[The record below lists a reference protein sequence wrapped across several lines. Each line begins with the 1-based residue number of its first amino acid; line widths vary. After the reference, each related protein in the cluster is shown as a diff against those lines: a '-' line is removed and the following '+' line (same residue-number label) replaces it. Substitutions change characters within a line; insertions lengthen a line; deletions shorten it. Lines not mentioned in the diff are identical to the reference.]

1 MAHRL
6 AGTLALPW
14 TQTTSQRSGNQ
25 RVAADHT
32 LLAVTM
38 TLALVGLVMV
48 FSASAIVAGNRFQD
62 PGFFLKRQI
71 AWLTF
76 GFLLMHLTSRIDY
89 TFWKKLS
96 IPMLA
101 CMLLLLVM
109 VLVPSLG
116 VAAKGARRWLRLGP
130 ISAQPAE
137 MVKLVAVIY
146 LAAYLTKKG
155 DKITLFRDGL
165 LPVLIVIGPEEYA
178 ALTAAAAGRVPL
190 TTNVGVRANV
200 RRIAGYLDDITRHRV
215 VKLEPDL
222 GTVVVLG
229 MVTVAMCFLAGARI
243 SHLLALGLC
252 AIPVVLVLVLGF
264 NYRRQRLMTFL
275 APWKDAS
282 DTGFQITQSF
292 LAFGSGGPFGV
303 GLGEGKQKLYFLPE
317 AHTDFVLALVG
328 EELGLIGTAT
338 VTLLFA
344 FFVWRGVQIA
354 ARARVPFGRYLGMGI
369 TLLIGGQALVNAA
382 VVTGLLPTK
391 GLTLP
396 FVSYGGSSLVV
407 SLIGVG
413 ILLSI
418 SRDRHAGGS
427 RGGRGG
433 LDHG

>member
-1 MAHRL
+1 MI
-6 AGTLALPW
+6 
-14 TQTTSQRSGNQ
+14 
-25 RVAADHT
+25 
-32 LLAVTM
+32 
-38 TLALVGLVMV
+38 LALVGLVMV

-71 AWLTF
+71 AWLAF
-76 GFLLMHLTSRIDY
+76 GLLLMHLTSRIDY

-101 CMLLLLVM
+101 CIVLLLIL

-116 VAAKGARRWLRLGP
+116 VAAKGARRWLRLGF
-130 ISAQPAE
+130 ISVQPAE

-155 DKITLFRDGL
+155 DKITLFRKGL
-165 LPVLIVIGPEEYA
+165 LPALIVIG
-178 ALTAAAAGRVPL
+178 LLSGLVL
-190 TTNVGVRANV
+190 
-200 RRIAGYLDDITRHRV
+200 
-215 VKLEPDL
+215 LEPDL

-229 MVTVAMCFLAGARI
+229 LVTVGMCFLAGARL

-252 AIPVVLVLVLGF
+252 AIPVVLALVLGSS
-264 NYRRQRLMTFL
+264 YRRQRLMTFL

-282 DTGFQITQSF
+282 DAGFQITQSF
-292 LAFGSGGPFGV
+292 LSFGSGGSFGV

-328 EELGLIGTAT
+328 EELGLVGTAAII
-338 VTLLFA
+338 LLFA
-344 FFVWRGVQIA
+344 FFVWRGFQIA

-369 TLLIGGQALVNAA
+369 TLLIGSQALVNAA

-427 RGGRGG
+427 RSGRDG
-433 LDHG
+433 LNHG